1 MRNKEI
7 LYGITTNGY
16 LINQNVIDF
25 FKEYNFTV
33 TVSLDGPKEIHDK
46 NRRLAI
52 DGSGTYDSVYKNMQ
66 LRKENGLRFGIN
78 AVWDTEVSFRD
89 IDDYFSSDPLY
100 KNIPYNIEQ
109 VLTGRVDIGY
119 NIDPDS
125 EYQGNVYSVKSY
137 LNYLGV

>member
-1 MRNKEI
+1 MK
-7 LYGITTNGY
+7 
-16 LINQNVIDF
+16 
-25 FKEYNFTV
+25 
-33 TVSLDGPKEIHDK
+33 TVSL
-46 NRRLAI
+46 
-52 DGSGTYDSVYKNMQ
+52 
-66 LRKENGLRFGIN
+66 ENKLQHILDN
-78 AVWDTEVSFRD
+78 AVNNSPYYSKLRGIVDVTDIKSFPLLKKTD
-89 IDDYFSSDPLY
+89 VHTNKAEILNTHYSNDPLY